1 MYGRK
6 IFPWLVLHAK
16 QMSYPQYLLPFL
28 YLGDIFI
35 FTKNDQ
41 LVNIL
46 EFVSITSQYTTFSS
60 ISLFF
65 KPYHNFSER
74 VLNSLAIQQ
83 QMVDQIWP
91 IEYANSVLNNGLCSM
106 KNDNIGQQ
114 TQATVMDV
122 AWGQI
127 KFLALIHGNSII
139 CNNHIV

>member
-1 MYGRK
+1 MVGKSFPGWCCMQSKWVTHSTYSLSFTWA
-6 IFPWLVLHAK
+6 IF
-16 QMSYPQYLLPFL
+16 SFLL
-28 YLGDIFI
+28 
-35 FTKNDQ
+35 KNDQ

-83 QMVDQIWP
+83 QMADQIWP

-127 KFLALIHGNSII
+127 KFLVLIHGNSII